1 MQERYSAFSVKR
13 RFFCNELSGKSQII
27 IALHGYGQ
35 LAQYFSRKFTN
46 LDATYGLLIPE
57 GPHRFY
63 LEGSSGRVG
72 ASWMTKEWRE
82 QDIEENTRYL
92 TELIEKVKVENK
104 DASFILLGFSQGG
117 ATAARLYQ
125 ARPDLF
131 EQLIL
136 WASVFPP
143 DVSVQVFKKA
153 EKLHFALGDQDPYF
167 IADNKEDAIQTYKAL
182 GFKIHQFEGKH
193 DIDAPALNGILLSKD

>member
-1 MQERYSAFSVKR
+1 MIEQHLTFSQTR
-13 RFFCNELSGKSQII
+13 RFYQNDLKGKKKIL

-35 LAQYFSRKFTN
+35 LGQFFYRKFN
-46 LDATYGLLIPE
+46 FLNDDWGIVIPE

-63 LEGSSGRVG
+63 LEGSTGRVG

-82 QDIEENTRYL
+82 QDIEENNAYL
-92 TELIEKVKVENK
+92 QNLLLKILNENP
-104 DASFILLGFSQGG
+104 DAQIHLLGFSQGG

-125 ARPDLF
+125 SKPSIF

-143 DVSVQVFKKA
+143 DLEKPAFPEGA
-153 EKLHFALGDQDPYF
+153 KLHFVIGENDPYF
-167 IADNKEDAIQTYKAL
+167 SEESIQSAIQTYENI
-182 GFKIHQFEGKH
+182 GFEVSCFEGQH
-193 DIDAPALNGILLSKD
+193 DLHAPTLLSILMR